1 MHARYHCF
9 FKVVDTNDVNE
20 DEEDESGP
28 LLMTNVI
35 DMSMSDGQ
43 QPKEEIVMK
52 LPIHKKG
59 NEVEEMCV
67 LATSEEDPD
76 DVDDW
81 EVESTSNQLNSRL
94 IFATVSN
101 CGLSIFVIYF
111 KLSKTKIND
120 GHCAKICKYQ
130 LTYIY
135 IMPNKILKSKI

>member
-9 FKVVDTNDVNE
+9 LKVVDTNDVNE

-81 EVESTSNQLNSRL
+81 EVESTSNQLNSW
-94 IFATVSN
+94 N
-101 CGLSIFVIYF
+101 CGLSIFMIYF
-111 KLSKTKIND
+111 KLSITKIND
-120 GHCAKICKYQ
+120 SHCAKICKYQ
-130 LTYIY
+130 LTYVY

>member
-1 MHARYHCF
+1 MFQFLSVDHIKIIKWVYVYLNNLKSTWHFYKKISDFDVVNACKISLF

-81 EVESTSNQLNSRL
+81 EV
-94 IFATVSN
+94 
-101 CGLSIFVIYF
+101 
-111 KLSKTKIND
+111 
-120 GHCAKICKYQ
+120 
-130 LTYIY
+130 
-135 IMPNKILKSKI
+135 